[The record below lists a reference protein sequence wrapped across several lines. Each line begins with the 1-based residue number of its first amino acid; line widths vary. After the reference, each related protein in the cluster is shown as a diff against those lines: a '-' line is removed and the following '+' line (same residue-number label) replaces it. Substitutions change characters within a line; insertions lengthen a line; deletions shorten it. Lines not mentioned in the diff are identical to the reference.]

1 MAGSLRKNFLSQ
13 LLDSLSKSRCF
24 CLLQFVVVLN
34 RNRNGHLALLELLQ
48 AHKNLEAFFISM
60 DIIFMYLCLCQT
72 TCSMKQPARAEATA
86 KSMGFLA
93 ERGKAPFVNLNML
106 FMVQEQ
112 EVN

>member
-1 MAGSLRKNFLSQ
+1 
-13 LLDSLSKSRCF
+13 
-24 CLLQFVVVLN
+24 
-34 RNRNGHLALLELLQ
+34 
-48 AHKNLEAFFISM
+48 
-60 DIIFMYLCLCQT
+60 
-72 TCSMKQPARAEATA
+72 MKQPARAEATA